1 MKLVARTPLRY
12 SYRAIR
18 EVLADNASQKSG
30 EPEDEQP
37 HGDEAGD

>member
-30 EPEDEQP
+30 EPEHEQP
-37 HGDEAGD
+37 SADGARD